1 MSKIAWIGLGHMGVP
16 MSKNMVDAGHTVLG
30 VDIAE
35 PAREAARRNGVT
47 VVPTVAEAVRDV
59 DAVFTMLQNGKVV
72 TDVVTGP
79 EGAFAHM
86 PAGAVVVDCSTTGI
100 DTARALATE
109 ARQHGVGFVDAPV
122 S

>member
-35 PAREAARRNGVT
+35 PARAAARSNGVT

-59 DAVFTMLQNGKVV
+59 DAVFTMLQNGSVV
-72 TDVVTGP
+72 LLPRDGGGAIARVTL
-79 EGAFAHM
+79 
-86 PAGAVVVDCSTTGI
+86 PAA
-100 DTARALATE
+100 AQE
-109 ARQHGVGFVDAPV
+109 P
-122 S
+122 